1 MAEQERKLHPGFL
14 RNAKVIAAITVV
26 AAASVGVAFVA
37 MKHRPDKANEMDI
50 PSVSAQGGTPSPET
64 PHYTQTLNKAN
75 QEGLAQAQKTGATFI
90 PAFSDR
96 NAQIEQVLEQR
107 GDPAAQKVDFQHPS
121 GMVPTQAAPL
131 PGQPQGGQISPL
143 PLPSLPSPT
152 QGVGMQV
159 QQLVN
164 QWDRAPQSQEV
175 LGLQKE
181 AQAAAAS
188 MTAATSAAQAVAAAQ
203 QQASKVALIHAS
215 DKFYAHLEN
224 AIDTDAPSDVL
235 AVLDQGPCKGGEL
248 MGNGKLTGEAVTAS
262 FTSMQCGGRTI
273 PINAVALNESTLSNA
288 LPADL
293 DHHVIARVAVPALLG
308 ALSAAGSVYSNAGS
322 TVTQNALGGTT
333 IAQNP
338 NPSARQLEGAAVSGG
353 MTGVQGMIQR
363 EVNAVPPVTGRVEMN
378 TPLLILFKSDVIF
391 Q

>member
-1 MAEQERKLHPGFL
+1 MAEQQRKLHPGFL

-37 MKHRPDKANEMDI
+37 MKHRPDKTDQMDV

-107 GDPAAQKVDFQHPS
+107 GDPAAQKVDFQHPN
-121 GMVPTQAAPL
+121 GMAPMQTAPL
-131 PGQPQGGQISPL
+131 PGQPQGGQIPS
-143 PLPSLPSPT
+143 LPSLPSPT

-164 QWDRAPQSQEV
+164 QWDRPPQSQEI

-188 MTAATSAAQAVAAAQ
+188 MASVASAAQAVATAQ
-203 QQASKVALIHAS
+203 QQASKVPLIHAS

-224 AIDTDAPSDVL
+224 GIDTDAPSDVL

-248 MGNGKLTGEAVTAS
+248 MGNGKLSGEAVTAS
-262 FTSMQCGGRTI
+262 FTSMQCNGRTI
-273 PINAVALNESTLSNA
+273 PINAVALNEATLSNA

-293 DHHVIARVAVPALLG
+293 DHHLVARVAVPALLG

-322 TVTQNALGGTT
+322 TLTQNALGGTT
-333 IAQNP
+333 TVQNP
-338 NPSARQLEGAAVSGG
+338 NPSPRQLEGAAVSGG
-353 MTGVQGMIQR
+353 MNGIQGVIQR
-363 EVNAVPPVTGRVEMN
+363 EVNAVPPVSAHVEMN